1 MRNLLERMKAEPL
14 AKLNSE
20 KEKYATTFDC
30 VERDLKNNEFIMD
43 LKFKTIA
50 ELKIHGIV
58 NEITY
63 TSIRELFNHD

>member
-1 MRNLLERMKAEPL
+1 MKNLLERMKPEPL

-20 KEKYATTFDC
+20 KEKYATTFEL
-30 VERDLKNNEFIMD
+30 VENDLKTNEFVSD
-43 LKFKTIA
+43 LRFGTIA

-63 TSIRELFNHD
+63 TSIRELFND